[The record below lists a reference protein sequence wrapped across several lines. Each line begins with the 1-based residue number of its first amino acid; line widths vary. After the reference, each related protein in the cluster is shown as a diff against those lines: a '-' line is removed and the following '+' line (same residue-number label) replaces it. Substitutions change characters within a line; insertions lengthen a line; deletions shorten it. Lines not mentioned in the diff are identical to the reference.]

1 MASEKWQDDGDDKD
15 MCVWLVSSF
24 PFSPLQSQGHGD
36 LHFFASIL
44 NTSGPNLTGLVSIPS
59 K

>member
-24 PFSPLQSQGHGD
+24 PFSPLQSQGMETCTS
-36 LHFFASIL
+36 LQAS
-44 NTSGPNLTGLVSIPS
+44 
-59 K
+59 